1 MSLLKMLIAA
11 LGKVITWYSGAQA
24 QDFVAEHLRQAG
36 YNDEEVEAA
45 REAAFLLVGAI
56 TTTIMNFILRTA
68 FTA

>member
-11 LGKVITWYSGAQA
+11 LGKVITWYSSVQA

-45 REAAFLLVGAI
+45 REAAFLLVDAI

>member
-11 LGKVITWYSGAQA
+11 LGKVITWYSSAQA

-68 FTA
+68 FTS